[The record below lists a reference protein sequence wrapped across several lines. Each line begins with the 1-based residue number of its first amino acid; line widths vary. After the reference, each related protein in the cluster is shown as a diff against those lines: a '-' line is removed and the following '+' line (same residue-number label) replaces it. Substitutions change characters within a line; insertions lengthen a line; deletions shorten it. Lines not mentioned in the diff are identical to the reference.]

1 MKLVGILGLA
11 ALLLSPLAFAAPAHV
26 HGAAKLDISVEGD
39 KLTIALEMPLDSTV
53 GFERPARNDKEK
65 QAVTDMMATLRNA
78 VELFT
83 PTAAAACRVE
93 SVEVGDPFPGGKAK
107 ADGHA
112 DIDADYV
119 FRCTKPAALNSVA
132 TTLFK
137 QFIRLHKI
145 DVQRATR
152 NGQGK
157 ANMTAEQPS
166 VSW

>member
-1 MKLVGILGLA
+1 MKLLGILGLA
-11 ALLLSPLAFAAPAHV
+11 ALVFSPLAFAAPAHV

-39 KLTIALEMPLDSTV
+39 KLTIAMEMPLDSTV
-53 GFERPARNDKEK
+53 GFEHLARTDKEK
-65 QAVTDMMATLRNA
+65 LAFANMMTSLKNAT
-78 VELFT
+78 ELFT
-83 PTAAAACRVE
+83 PAAAAACRVE

-119 FRCTKPAALNSVA
+119 FRCAKPVALKSVA

-137 QFIRLHKI
+137 QFKRLHKI
-145 DVQRATR
+145 DVQRATP

-157 ANMTAEQPS
+157 ASMTAEQPS